1 MLELLA
7 SYCSVADAKELAR
20 TLEPVSTLVEAN
32 ALINQTSA
40 AHALMAKQGAPSFGG
55 IKNVRSSLS
64 RAAAGSMPAVIART
78 RSRAAILFAFF
89 IYPFSFGSP
98 DAARDFQRRV
108 DSTTVYANASTCF
121 TDGAEFGMAA
131 DLGSST
137 DKAGPRGA
145 IGPEAFTGLK
155 YVATGDGQTRGGA

>member
-1 MLELLA
+1 MLNRHHKALELDKVLELLA

-64 RAAAGSMPAVIART
+64 RAARVVFPAPGRPVT
-78 RSRAAILFAFF
+78 TMS
-89 IYPFSFGSP
+89 SGFGIS
-98 DAARDFQRRV
+98 
-108 DSTTVYANASTCF
+108 
-121 TDGAEFGMAA
+121 
-131 DLGSST
+131 
-137 DKAGPRGA
+137 
-145 IGPEAFTGLK
+145 
-155 YVATGDGQTRGGA
+155 